1 VGAALAH
8 AHERGV
14 LHGDVNPQNIFITD
28 DGELRVLDFGA
39 SHGLLPNAGLSQRAI
54 VATQGYA
61 SCQLLEGQHPDA
73 RDDLFAFACVAY
85 VLLSGQHPFPRLT
98 AVEACTQRVRP
109 PRPPGLTGRQWRNLR
124 EGLRWE
130 RDRRPA
136 NVREWLDRFGLGA
149 AAPHLPG
156 LTALTNALPSRN
168 NTGARAAAVIALF
181 AVLAGGGY
189 LALRN
194 HASLARRVTS
204 ATPVVTRQEPPPP
217 IVESAP
223 VPRVNPAPPP
233 ASAARSTAA
242 APPPTPSP
250 GAAAAPDRPSASATS
265 TRTGNAGPGRIEM
278 AADTVDVEPSDREAR
293 VTVRRRGN
301 LRGGA
306 SFTWWTESGT
316 AKPGRDF
323 TPVIPTAE
331 TIADG
336 RGSITLNIPVLST
349 PHGRSKSFFV
359 VIDRNESGG
368 GAALGARNL
377 TMVTIQ
383 PSD

>member
-1 VGAALAH
+1 
-8 AHERGV
+8 
-14 LHGDVNPQNIFITD
+14 
-28 DGELRVLDFGA
+28 
-39 SHGLLPNAGLSQRAI
+39 
-54 VATQGYA
+54 
-61 SCQLLEGQHPDA
+61 
-73 RDDLFAFACVAY
+73 
-85 VLLSGQHPFPRLT
+85 
-98 AVEACTQRVRP
+98 
-109 PRPPGLTGRQWRNLR
+109 
-124 EGLRWE
+124 
-130 RDRRPA
+130 
-136 NVREWLDRFGLGA
+136 
-149 AAPHLPG
+149 
-156 LTALTNALPSRN
+156 
-168 NTGARAAAVIALF
+168 
-181 AVLAGGGY
+181 
-189 LALRN
+189 
-194 HASLARRVTS
+194 
-204 ATPVVTRQEPPPP
+204 
-217 IVESAP
+217 
-223 VPRVNPAPPP
+223 
-233 ASAARSTAA
+233 
-242 APPPTPSP
+242 
-250 GAAAAPDRPSASATS
+250 
-265 TRTGNAGPGRIEM
+265 M